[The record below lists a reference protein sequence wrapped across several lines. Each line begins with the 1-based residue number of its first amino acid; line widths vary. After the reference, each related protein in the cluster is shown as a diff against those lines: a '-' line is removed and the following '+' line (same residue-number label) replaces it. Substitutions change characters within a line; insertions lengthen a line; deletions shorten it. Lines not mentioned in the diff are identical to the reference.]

1 MALSFPFSLDTHTWI
16 YYRVSTVH
24 IYLIGYP
31 LLETSFVVTGD
42 ISTTKMQPV
51 IIILVINKCYKNQRN
66 PILGSSVSP
75 GLVYPTRNSSTPSEA
90 SLYYK
95 QTSSKSR
102 HSRVHW
108 ARPHRFIPDESYSN
122 WSLLSRHCT
131 PPPLS
136 GFGQRRGEL
145 WTCRNSYIV
154 HRASPV
160 LVNSDHWSEW
170 QWLVP

>member
-1 MALSFPFSLDTHTWI
+1 MALSFPVSLDTHTWI

-42 ISTTKMQPV
+42 IRTTKVQPV

-66 PILGSSVSP
+66 PILGSYVSP
-75 GLVYPTRNSSTPSEA
+75 GLVYPTRNSKWSQSVLQTDLVQVPSFVEPDHTG
-90 SLYYK
+90 SSQTNLIPIDHYYHD
-95 QTSSKSR
+95 T
-102 HSRVHW
+102 VLL
-108 ARPHRFIPDESYSN
+108 
-122 WSLLSRHCT
+122 LLSVALGRDEG
-131 PPPLS
+131 S
-136 GFGQRRGEL
+136 FGHVGIPIL
-145 WTCRNSYIV
+145 
-154 HRASPV
+154 SPV